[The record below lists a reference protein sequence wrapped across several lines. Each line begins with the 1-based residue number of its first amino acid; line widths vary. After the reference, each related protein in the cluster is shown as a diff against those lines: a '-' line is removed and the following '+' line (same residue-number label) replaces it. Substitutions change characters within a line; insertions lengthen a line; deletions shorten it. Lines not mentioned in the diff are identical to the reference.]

1 MASMWYHHMLQILYI
16 MQPWRGAAQ
25 EKANHGGNKNNK
37 PDAGQFLM
45 EAAPRCTDVQAQ
57 ITSRRRT
64 ETISSQT

>member
-1 MASMWYHHMLQILYI
+1 

-64 ETISSQT
+64 ETISSET